1 MERVGMRGG
10 WGWTL
15 CNGFNLHKPTWTSS
29 GESTRDS
36 LALPPTSIYEHAPS
50 PVPAAWATV
59 IQRSLLPAPPTRPIT
74 MCRAPKIYNLTLGAS
89 AISMTS

>member
-1 MERVGMRGG
+1 MERVVMRGE

-15 CNGFNLHKPTWTSS
+15 CNGFNLHKWTWTSS
-29 GESTRDS
+29 GENTFYP
-36 LALPPTSIYEHAPS
+36 LALPPPRIYEHAPS
-50 PVPAAWATV
+50 ACPAAWATA
-59 IQRSLLPAPPTRPIT
+59 IQRSLLPAPPPPSIT